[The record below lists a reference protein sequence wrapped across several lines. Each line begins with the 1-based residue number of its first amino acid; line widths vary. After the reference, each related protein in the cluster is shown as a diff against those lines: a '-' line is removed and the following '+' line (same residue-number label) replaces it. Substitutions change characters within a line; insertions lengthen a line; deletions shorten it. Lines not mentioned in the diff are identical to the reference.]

1 VSEQQTTII
10 ELPEELRP
18 KLEAKLRE
26 YQGRLNDAFAKDGGY
41 KPPETYA
48 AWYAVRIL
56 STLLRDGRIDTW
68 ALAREIAAEHGGYI
82 VRLDA
87 FDNYC
92 AVIDGYASGK
102 ILL

>member
-18 KLEAKLRE
+18 KFEAKLQE
-26 YQGRLNDAFAKDGGY
+26 YQRRLNDAFAEDGGY
-41 KPPETYA
+41 KPPETYS

-56 STLLRDGRIDTW
+56 STLLRDGRVDTW
-68 ALAREIAAEHGGYI
+68 VLAREIAAEHGGYI

-87 FDNYC
+87 FENYC
-92 AVIDGYASGK
+92 AAMDGYTTGR
-102 ILL
+102 IPL